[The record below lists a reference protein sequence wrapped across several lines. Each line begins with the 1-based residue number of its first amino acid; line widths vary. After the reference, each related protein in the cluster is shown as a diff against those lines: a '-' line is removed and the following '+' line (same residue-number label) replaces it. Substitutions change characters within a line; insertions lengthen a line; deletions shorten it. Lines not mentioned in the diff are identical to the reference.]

1 MDQRDE
7 GEHRYQPGETDWET
21 ADDPNAQ
28 QHIDYPGIVD
38 ERNGWKEPGEAERD
52 RRDEVF
58 AAAGM
63 LFVEL
68 LQFSWLEPRGKLRKP
83 IEAARRFAVASSLIR
98 PELFADGKAG
108 YQELGLMLR
117 VTKQALSKIG
127 REFQNCVGVHFR
139 RSRRESSISHM
150 RGAMLASHRRR
161 RLTRAAH

>member
-1 MDQRDE
+1 VDQRE
-7 GEHRYQPGETDWET
+7 GEHRYLPGE
-21 ADDPNAQ
+21 ADFEHANLPEAQ
-28 QHIDYPGIVD
+28 QHVD
-38 ERNGWKEPGEAERD
+38 IAGEVDRRNNWKEPGEREQEH
-52 RRDEVF
+52 RDEVF